1 MSKKIKILI
10 AVLIVLAISGSIAI
24 IKHRV
29 DEENRKHEEYLARV
43 DHAWYLSKLGQGG
56 DELVYS
62 GDMENREI
70 EFNDNELMMRVAYFN
85 GVMGYTGEEA
95 ITTDDVKQYYQEYL
109 DGDSKNLSNFCYI
122 VSGIGGKSKP
132 NENYEGNSVDDFICH
147 VEFYLGLLY
156 GSKRNYTTEE
166 REEAIKKTM
175 SDYEKG
181 KYKYVVHREVDKTIK
196 IDIDNIGMK
205 TAKSFSVDTFD
216 GNYVYYSDHIIYL
229 NDHSIKYIDEN
240 TNLGDIAMD
249 SKYIYYIESN
259 EEENKLIRINQDR
272 DNREEEVILSSDK
285 ITLIKF
291 EEELLVIYGENN
303 NEIAKIVE
311 GKLDELGNIENNL
324 ESDNTDT
331 LVREVEID
339 NYKFVYLKKNFQSD
353 ARLCYIKNNDE
364 IINFKLDG
372 ANIVK
377 NGDKLY
383 STDDLPIADY
393 TYIKLPDGNET
404 DQSLLSWD
412 EYSIYIISVQGA
424 GSEKVNYSYDMK
436 KSETLYRYD
445 FKTGKLY
452 KLNTMTPSEE
462 QIIGIS
468 VEKRKLYTLSNN
480 KVIESTLQGY
490 EYTKELGEIPEVDSI
505 YVEICGDKL
514 FIFSDNELIESFD
527 I

>member
-1 MSKKIKILI
+1 M
-10 AVLIVLAISGSIAI
+10 
-24 IKHRV
+24 
-29 DEENRKHEEYLARV
+29 
-43 DHAWYLSKLGQGG
+43 
-56 DELVYS
+56 
-62 GDMENREI
+62 
-70 EFNDNELMMRVAYFN
+70 
-85 GVMGYTGEEA
+85 
-95 ITTDDVKQYYQEYL
+95 
-109 DGDSKNLSNFCYI
+109 
-122 VSGIGGKSKP
+122 
-132 NENYEGNSVDDFICH
+132 
-147 VEFYLGLLY
+147 
-156 GSKRNYTTEE
+156 
-166 REEAIKKTM
+166 
-175 SDYEKG
+175 
-181 KYKYVVHREVDKTIK
+181 
-196 IDIDNIGMK
+196 
-205 TAKSFSVDTFD
+205 
-216 GNYVYYSDHIIYL
+216 
-229 NDHSIKYIDEN
+229 
-240 TNLGDIAMD
+240 
-249 SKYIYYIESN
+249 
-259 EEENKLIRINQDR
+259 
-272 DNREEEVILSSDK
+272 
-285 ITLIKF
+285 
-291 EEELLVIYGENN
+291 
-303 NEIAKIVE
+303 
-311 GKLDELGNIENNL
+311 
-324 ESDNTDT
+324 
-331 LVREVEID
+331 EID

-383 STDDLPIADY
+383 STDDLPIADF

-412 EYSIYIISVQGA
+412 ENNLYIISVQGA

-436 KSETLYRYD
+436 KSETLYRYE

>member
-1 MSKKIKILI
+1 MSKKTKLLI
-10 AVLIVLAISGSIAI
+10 AVLIVLAISANIAI

-29 DEENRKHEEYLARV
+29 DEENRKHEEYLARI

-56 DELVYS
+56 DEFVYS

-122 VSGIGGKSKP
+122 VSGISGESKP
-132 NENYEGNSVDDFICH
+132 NENYEGNSVDEFICH

-181 KYKYVVHREVDKTIK
+181 KYKYVVHREVSKTIK

-216 GNYVYYSDHIIYL
+216 GNYVVYSDHIIYL

-259 EEENKLIRINQDR
+259 EEENKLIRINQER
-272 DNREEEVILSSDK
+272 ENREEEVILSSDK

-291 EEELLVIYGENN
+291 EEDLLVIYGENN

-339 NYKFVYLKKNFQSD
+339 NYKFVYLKNNFQSD

-383 STDDLPIADY
+383 STDDLPIADF

-412 EYSIYIISVQGA
+412 ENNLYIISVQGA

-436 KSETLYRYD
+436 KSETLYRYE

-468 VEKRKLYTLSNN
+468 VEKRKLYTLSGN

-490 EYTKELGEIPEVDSI
+490 ERKELGEIPEVDSV

-514 FIFSDNELIESFD
+514 FIFSDNDLIESFD